1 MSFLK
6 SQVGRRYIVGDGVVL
21 IPKTTVNT
29 FLLWSTFPLR
39 DQKEKDKFMVQMLL
53 LCCLS
58 ATDLEQRSVPQ
69 AKMIFV
75 EGIHLPFD

>member
-1 MSFLK
+1 MVSFLK
-6 SQVGRRYIVGDGVVL
+6 PQVGRKYIVGDGVVL
-21 IPKTTVNT
+21 IPKKTVDT
-29 FLLWSTFPLR
+29 FLLWSTCPLR

-58 ATDLEQRSVPQ
+58 ATDLEERNVPQ

-75 EGIHLPFD
+75 EGI